1 MYIPQKNK
9 QSAQKTEAVDEYEL
23 AIIDF

>member
-1 MYIPQKNK
+1 MYILQKNK
-9 QSAQKTEAVDEYEL
+9 QSAQKAEAVDEYEL